1 MAFNRQPGLVNTVED
16 GVAALAN
23 LVNAPVDL
31 TDEDEGTVDAEWDAD
46 AAAVVNNIRTRL
58 GEIEAVLVTLGAV
71 KIATDE

>member
-23 LVNAPVDL
+23 LVNNPVDL
-31 TDEDEGTVDAEWDAD
+31 TDEDEGTVDSTWDAD

-71 KIATDE
+71 QIATDE